1 MPIDEEELL
10 FSLLIAK
17 YTVVLPYEL
26 DKYLDDDEKGESK
39 INK

>member
-1 MPIDEEELL
+1 MPIDEEEL

-26 DKYLDDDEKGESK
+26 DKYLDDDEKVNQK
-39 INK
+39 